1 MEERRFLKEARKLV
15 NARVLWQFFQS
26 PLGSRM
32 IQAKKEKR
40 LHKEQQFMIGIPARE
55 MDLADSD
62 ELVLIQGMIDAYIE
76 EEDGLILV
84 DYKTD
89 FVEDRKELISRYQ
102 VQMQYYIR
110 ALEQVT
116 GKRVKEALIYSFK
129 FQEAISVV

>member
-1 MEERRFLKEARKLV
+1 
-15 NARVLWQFFQS
+15 
-26 PLGSRM
+26 M
-32 IQAKKEKR
+32 IQAGKEKR

-62 ELVLIQGMIDAYIE
+62 ELVLVQGMIDAYIE
-76 EEDGLILV
+76 EEDSLVLV

-89 FVEDRKELISRYQ
+89 FVKEKEELLHRYH

-116 GKRVKEALIYSFK
+116 GKRVKEVLIYSLSLQK
-129 FQEAISVV
+129 EVRVEHV